1 MNVRSNKRE
10 IIFNTAL
17 DLIAVHGLHNTPM
30 SLVSKVS
37 EVSTGAIYHH
47 FESKEVLINELYLHI
62 KEEIHRAVF
71 TGFDDT
77 DYREG
82 FNTIWSN
89 YFHFLIQHPNVLS
102 FAEQCSTAPIIKN
115 STRQEAAK
123 FINPLIDFIQKGI
136 RDKFLM
142 NNEINF
148 ILAIISGNVVA
159 MAKLHISQQ
168 LIITKEIEAKAIEA
182 SWKSL
187 KL

>member
-30 SLVSKVS
+30 SLVSS
-37 EVSTGAIYHH
+37 ASGVSTGAIYHH

-115 STRQEAAK
+115 STRQEAAQ
-123 FINPLIDFIQKGI
+123 FISPLIGFIQKGI
-136 RDKFLM
+136 SEKILM
-142 NNEINF
+142 PHDINF
-148 ILAIISGNVVA
+148 ILAIINSNVVA
-159 MAKLHISQQ
+159 MAKLHISHH
-168 LIITKEIEAKAIEA
+168 LTITEEIEAQAIEA